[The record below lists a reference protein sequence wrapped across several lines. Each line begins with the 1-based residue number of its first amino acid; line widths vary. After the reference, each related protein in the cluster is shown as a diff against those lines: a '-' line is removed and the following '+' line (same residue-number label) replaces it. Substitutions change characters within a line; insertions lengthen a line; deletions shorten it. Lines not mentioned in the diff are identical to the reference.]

1 MLPSLSRFTNFS
13 FTLRK
18 IRNISIKKTKE
29 QLISLLIDDIE
40 IKATVLTK
48 TKNGWTENNCSFLSA
63 AEKNVIKFNI
73 NEESTDDDI
82 TIDYY
87 NLRRIIRHCRDA
99 HIPLTLSNKENDYII
114 IIENKYLRL
123 LKYCIIL
130 QVIANEEKEK
140 LALLITSNQNKRL
153 TLIQNQAIDSL

>member
-1 MLPSLSRFTNFS
+1 MGRTEIYACGESVSRRNSSESEVLFSLKQEAPASIGGSTFT
-13 FTLRK
+13 
-18 IRNISIKKTKE
+18 
-29 QLISLLIDDIE
+29 
-40 IKATVLTK
+40 
-48 TKNGWTENNCSFLSA
+48 
-63 AEKNVIKFNI
+63 I

>member
-1 MLPSLSRFTNFS
+1 MIESIAEGELDLYKFQSYLNQYK
-13 FTLRK
+13 LA
-18 IRNISIKKTKE
+18 ISAKKTKE
-29 QLISLLIDDIE
+29 NLMSLLIDDIE

-99 HIPLTLSNKENDYII
+99 NIPLTLSNKENDYII
-114 IIENKYLRL
+114 IIEHKYLRL

-140 LALLITSNQNKRL
+140 INSTDN
-153 TLIQNQAIDSL
+153 I